1 VVVEKILVG
10 AEELPEE
17 WPVEG
22 TTGYELLNAIN
33 GLFVAP
39 AGLRLIERSYRRLR
53 EGTGTFD
60 DLLYR
65 AKKLILRTAMSS
77 ELHVLA
83 RRLDR
88 ISEQHRWSRD
98 FTASSLHLALGEVI
112 ACFPV
117 YRTYVSAGRCAR
129 PSGGTARRPSRSS
142 TSSATCSSCAIR
154 RGSPTRTGP
163 NGGTW

>member
-1 VVVEKILVG
+1 V
-10 AEELPEE
+10 
-17 WPVEG
+17 
-22 TTGYELLNAIN
+22 N
-33 GLFVAP
+33 GLFVEP
-39 AGLRLIERSYRRLR
+39 NGFRMIERAYQRVRD
-53 EGTGTFD
+53 GQGGFD

-65 AKKLILRTAMSS
+65 AQKLILQTAMSS

-117 YRTYVSAGRCAR
+117 YRTYVNADTVKIGDGDRLHVLRAVR
-129 PSGGTARRPSRSS
+129 EAKRRNRA
-142 TSSATCSSCAIR
+142 TSESIFDFLGDLLLLR
-154 RGSPTRTGP
+154 D
-163 NGGTW
+163 